1 MKELLFDLERIGI
14 SENLVSLLESFLS
27 NKFQQV
33 LLNHQC
39 SSWSSVL
46 ARVPQGSILGPLL
59 FLIYINDLPDNLQST
74 ATLFADDTLFSA
86 IIFSQSTIAWSEK
99 NFTLGLQIENDL

>member
-27 NKFQQV
+27 NNFQQV

-46 ARVPQGSILGPLL
+46 ARVPKGSILGPLL
-59 FLIYINDLPDNLQST
+59 FLIYIDDLPDKLQST
-74 ATLFADDTLFSA
+74 ATLFADDIVFSHYFQLVNYSV
-86 IIFSQSTIAWSEK
+86 I
-99 NFTLGLQIENDL
+99 

>member
-27 NKFQQV
+27 NNFQQV
-33 LLNHQC
+33 HLNHQC

-46 ARVPQGSILGPLL
+46 ARVPKGSILGPLL
-59 FLIYINDLPDNLQST
+59 FLIYIDDLPDKLQST
-74 ATLFADDTLFSA
+74 ATLFADDIVFSHYFQLVNYSV
-86 IIFSQSTIAWSEK
+86 I
-99 NFTLGLQIENDL
+99 